1 MDWMQQVLFEYII
14 KNQIRTNSENIKAVC
29 EYAIKQG
36 YNESIDLFCDALLAD
51 SEMLAIL
58 ERSVI

>member
-36 YNESIDLFCDALLAD
+36 YNQSIGLFCDALLAD
-51 SEMLAIL
+51 SEIIAIL

>member
-1 MDWMQQVLFEYII
+1 MDWMQEVLFEYVI
-14 KNQIRTNSENIKAVC
+14 KNQIKTNSENIKAVC

-36 YNESIDLFCDALLAD
+36 YNQSIGLFCDALLAD
-51 SEMLAIL
+51 SEIIAIL

>member
-1 MDWMQQVLFEYII
+1 MDWMQQVLFEYVI
-14 KNQIRTNSENIKAVC
+14 KNQIRTNKENIKAVC

-36 YNESIDLFCDALLAD
+36 YNQSIGLFCDALLAD

-58 ERSVI
+58 ERGVI